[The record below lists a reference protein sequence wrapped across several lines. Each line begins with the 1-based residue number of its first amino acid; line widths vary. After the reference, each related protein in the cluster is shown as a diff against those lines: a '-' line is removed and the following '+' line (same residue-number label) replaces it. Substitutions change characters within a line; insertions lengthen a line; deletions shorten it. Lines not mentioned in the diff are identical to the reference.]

1 MKPSNKN
8 HKRATRSYVRGR
20 RRSEPG
26 ALSPA
31 LAVHG
36 RARGRTRGGGSS
48 SVKELILITWIGAAG
63 GGVAPARGSG
73 GVCSPQGRPPGRGS
87 PGGRPQVKSSPQ
99 APPQVGPAGATEGSL
114 QVKELT
120 WRPAPLGDRGRG
132 RRTVAAAGP
141 GSRAAPPRETGPR
154 TPSARRRRR
163 GGAGRRARQASP
175 AERRGASPIGGDGCA
190 LEARAAQPAARS
202 VSVSHGAAA
211 QSRRC
216 GGGRA
221 RGAGARLSRPSE
233 RDPAAETTEAE
244 ATRSRRR
251 RRREEPE
258 PPGMFSGARARSS
271 RRRGGGGGA
280 GGRGRLCAGAAAAPP
295 PSASES
301 QAAAGGVACSRQL
314 HLEGSAFLLGVGPAG
329 VAAGHPPGRG
339 PERWAAGQEHR
350 SESPFHL
357 RKKEMPFGRTQD

>member
-1 MKPSNKN
+1 MKPSSKN
-8 HKRATRSYVRGR
+8 HKRATKSYERAQ
-20 RRSEPG
+20 G
-26 ALSPA
+26 ALPSDCCRW
-31 LAVHG
+31 
-36 RARGRTRGGGSS
+36 RARGRTRGEGSS
-48 SVKELILITWIGAAG
+48 SAKELTSLITWIGTAG
-63 GGVAPARGSG
+63 GGVAPAPGSG
-73 GVCSPQGRPPGRGS
+73 RVCSPQGRPPGRGS
-87 PGGRPQVKSSPQ
+87 PGGRLQVRSSPQ
-99 APPQVGPAGATEGSL
+99 APPRVGPAGAMEGSP

-141 GSRAAPPRETGPR
+141 GSRAAPPRGTGPR
-154 TPSARRRRR
+154 SPSARRRRR
-163 GGAGRRARQASP
+163 GGAGQRARQASP

-258 PPGMFSGARARSS
+258 PPGIS

-314 HLEGSAFLLGVGPAG
+314 HLEGSAFLLGVDPAG
-329 VAAGHPPGRG
+329 AAAGHPPGRG
-339 PERWAAGQEHR
+339 PERWTAGQEHR